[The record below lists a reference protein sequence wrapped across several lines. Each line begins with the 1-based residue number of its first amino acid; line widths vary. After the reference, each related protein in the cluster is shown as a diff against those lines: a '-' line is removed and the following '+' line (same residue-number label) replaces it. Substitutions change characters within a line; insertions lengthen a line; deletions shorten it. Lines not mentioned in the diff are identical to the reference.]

1 MQTGRQAKKSLG
13 QHWLFSQI
21 SLDDIVEDAK
31 LEKEDHILEIGPGTG
46 NLTVRMSPK
55 VKQIT
60 AVEIDDSLI
69 NELNALKLPNFNLVH
84 QDILKYNLNDME
96 PGYKIVANIP
106 YYLTSKLIRVL
117 SETKNKPSLVVLLV
131 QKEIAERL
139 SADVGDYSILGLTA
153 QYFWEVEK
161 MQLVPSDR
169 FDPRPKV
176 DSQIVRMTP
185 KDSQN
190 LTKEDEKELFR
201 LIRIGFASKRKT
213 LVNNLKNGYQLSRED
228 AEDYLGELD
237 LHLLIRPQELS
248 LTNWIDLLKII
259 NRK

>member
-21 SLDDIVEDAK
+21 SLDDIVDDAK

-69 NELNALKLPNFNLVH
+69 NELNALKLPNFDLVH

-139 SADVGDYSILGLTA
+139 SAEVGDYSILGLTA
-153 QYFWEVEK
+153 Q
-161 MQLVPSDR
+161 
-169 FDPRPKV
+169 
-176 DSQIVRMTP
+176 
-185 KDSQN
+185 
-190 LTKEDEKELFR
+190 
-201 LIRIGFASKRKT
+201 
-213 LVNNLKNGYQLSRED
+213 
-228 AEDYLGELD
+228 
-237 LHLLIRPQELS
+237 
-248 LTNWIDLLKII
+248 
-259 NRK
+259 